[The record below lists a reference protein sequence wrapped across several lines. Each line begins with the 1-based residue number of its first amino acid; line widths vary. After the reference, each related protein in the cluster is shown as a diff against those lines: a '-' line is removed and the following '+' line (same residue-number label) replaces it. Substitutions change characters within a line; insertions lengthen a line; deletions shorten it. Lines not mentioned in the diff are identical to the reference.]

1 MTGAVKC
8 VVAWLLREEVDG
20 EFVPAWFEP
29 KTGVVERDEELISD
43 LVATADRLWRFVEG
57 EEQ

>member
-1 MTGAVKC
+1 MDSLRVYGRFAGKDMD
-8 VVAWLLREEVDG
+8 VVVEGPVEEVIG
-20 EFVPAWFEP
+20 QI
-29 KTGVVERDEELISD
+29 VERDEELISD